1 MEQNC
6 VLLDTSFFIRLLN
19 EEDPLHE
26 NALGYFRYFL
36 EHDFVIK
43 ISTIAIAEYCVRG
56 DVSELPLKNM
66 LIVPFNFDH
75 AQRAGKMIAEVYA
88 EKKKRGATIA
98 PRAVVPNDTKMF
110 AQADVEPDINFYG
123 TADVE
128 SKKVY
133 DMIKT
138 SESKLSFKFIDI
150 TIPYNTFFG
159 EFLFEE

>member
-19 EEDPLHE
+19 EEDPLHK

-43 ISTIAIAEYCVRG
+43 VSTIAIAEYCVRG
-56 DVSELPLKNM
+56 EVNELPLKNM
-66 LIVPFNFDH
+66 LIIPFNFDH
-75 AQRAGKMIAEVYA
+75 AQRAGKMMAEVYA
-88 EKKKRGATIA
+88 EKKKRGATIM

-110 AQADVEPDINFYG
+110 AQADVEEDISYYG

-128 SKKVY
+128 CKKVY
-133 DMIKT
+133 DMIKAA
-138 SESKLSFKFIDI
+138 EGKLSFDFFDI
-150 TIPYNTFFG
+150 TIPYHTFFG
-159 EFLFEE
+159 ELNF